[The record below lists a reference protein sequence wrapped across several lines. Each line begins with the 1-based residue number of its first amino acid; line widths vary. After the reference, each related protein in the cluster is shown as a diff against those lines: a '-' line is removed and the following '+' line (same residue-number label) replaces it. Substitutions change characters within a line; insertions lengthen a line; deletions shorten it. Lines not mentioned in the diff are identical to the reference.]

1 MRHRRFLTAIAMAV
15 TAGLLGTVTIEAAAA
30 PFPDPGYQFTQFQS
44 DGFTPVALT
53 CQSHPVVVNTNGGD
67 PNLLAQAKKAIA
79 RTAATSG
86 INLYYAGTTAQNWSS
101 PNPSIASLAT
111 TPIRLSFEPETSIPT
126 EYSGAIGLASVPT
139 LLMGGRRQ
147 APWFKVLINVDTYQ
161 DSQTASGQA
170 EADRQLYTTL
180 IHELGHGVG
189 LDHTGDETQI
199 MYFADT
205 PELTEYGQGDLTGL
219 RMLGQTA
226 CSFNQ
231 VAGPSAPKKI
241 KKSTT
246 IHKKKKKKRKKRKK
260 RKHRSAQHRIYVAD
274 ASQSTPVVH
283 WSIHE

>member
-1 MRHRRFLTAIAMAV
+1 MRPRVCSSDCPKSL
-15 TAGLLGTVTIEAAAA
+15 IE
-30 PFPDPGYQFTQFQS
+30 P
-44 DGFTPVALT
+44 
-53 CQSHPVVVNTNGGD
+53 
-67 PNLLAQAKKAIA
+67 K
-79 RTAATSG
+79 SG
-86 INLYYAGTTAQNWSS
+86 SRK
-101 PNPSIASLAT
+101 PS
-111 TPIRLSFEPETSIPT
+111 
-126 EYSGAIGLASVPT
+126 
-139 LLMGGRRQ
+139 
-147 APWFKVLINVDTYQ
+147 KVLINVDTYQ